1 MKRLSIILF
10 VGLIGVSVLALYTP
24 SALSE
29 GPSSLSAHFDSM
41 WQNNVSSAVSGLSPA
56 SLLLVGGNFEKYDV
70 YKYGFNR
77 SLPPDLNTYY
87 DLYGIPIDDLLKKWL
102 KYGGYIG
109 SPLGRSKR
117 DLYDTCLLYARY
129 TYQCQNGE
137 QTP

>member
-10 VGLIGVSVLALYTP
+10 VGLIGAASLGFYP
-24 SALSE
+24 RYALSE
-29 GPSSLSAHFDSM
+29 EPGSLSAHFNSTR
-41 WQNNVSSAVSGLSPA
+41 QNNMSLTVSDPNPA
-56 SLLLVGGNFEKYDV
+56 SLLLVGGNFEKYDI

-77 SLPPDLNTYY
+77 SLPSDLHTYY

-117 DLYDTCLLYARY
+117 DLYNTCLLYARY
-129 TYQCQNGE
+129 TYECQNGE
-137 QTP
+137 QR